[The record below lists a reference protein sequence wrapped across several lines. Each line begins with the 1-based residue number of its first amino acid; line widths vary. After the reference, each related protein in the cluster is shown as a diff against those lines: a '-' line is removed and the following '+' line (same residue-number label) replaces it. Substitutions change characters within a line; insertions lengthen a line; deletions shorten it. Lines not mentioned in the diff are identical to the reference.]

1 MKEDQAMKN
10 TRQASRHVGVRA
22 ALVATL
28 LALAGC
34 ATGPKADPRDP
45 LEPLNR
51 GVYQFNDA
59 VDRALLKP
67 VATAYRDVIPS
78 PVRSGVANFFN
89 NAQDGW
95 SVLNNALQLKGEETG
110 NSLMRFLV
118 NTLLGLGG
126 VLDIAS
132 EMQIARSTEDFG
144 QTMGFWGVGAGPYLM
159 LPLLGPSTVRDTVA
173 LPVDGQGNLA
183 TSFGDVPV
191 RNSLITLN
199 LVNQRSRLLAASAM
213 LDQVAL
219 DPYTF
224 TRDAFL
230 QRRQNDVY
238 DGYPPDDIDL
248 TEPLPEDSVEPT
260 LK

>member
-1 MKEDQAMKN
+1 MKKDMAIKDSDR
-10 TRQASRHVGVRA
+10 TGRGGVSRAGV
-22 ALVATL
+22 LIT
-28 LALAGC
+28 LALLTGC
-34 ATGPKADPRDP
+34 ATGPTADPRDP
-45 LEPLNR
+45 LEPFNR
-51 GVYQFNDA
+51 GMYQFNDA
-59 VDRALLKP
+59 VDRVALKP
-67 VATAYRDVIPS
+67 VATAYRDVVPS
-78 PVRSGVANFFN
+78 PLRTGVANFFN

-95 SVLNNALQLKGEETG
+95 SFVNNALQLKGQAAG
-110 NSLMRFLV
+110 SSLMRFLV
-118 NTLLGLGG
+118 NTLMGLGG

-132 EMQIARSTEDFG
+132 EMQIERSTKDFG

-183 TSFGDVPV
+183 TSVGDVPL
-191 RNSLITLN
+191 RNSLIALN
-199 LVNQRSRLLAASAM
+199 LVNQRSRFLAASAM

-238 DGYPPDDIDL
+238 DGYPPDDSARVPPGDGN
-248 TEPLPEDSVEPT
+248 SAQ
-260 LK
+260 